1 MIGAEKK
8 SRGKLERLSTS
19 ETPLSRQ
26 RLPLADYTLPLAPP
40 LMRTLSKDPN
50 HITGTAQHELFQK
63 HLSEKKIDNDVINE
77 HSNSTSVSDKPQ
89 TNGTKRTLFFDK
101 DFEIGYVHKFFCAVY
116 FI

>member
-1 MIGAEKK
+1 MQKK

-40 LMRTLSKDPN
+40 LMRTLLKDPN
-50 HITGTAQHELFQK
+50 HITGTAPHELFQK
-63 HLSEKKIDNDVINE
+63 HLNEKKIYNDVINE

-89 TNGTKRTLFFDK
+89 TNETKRKLFFNK
-101 DFEIGYVHKFFCAVY
+101 DFERGHVRKCFCAVY